1 MHNPA
6 EDADYEWPTC
16 TACNKQLW
24 DDEYERR
31 ICRPCEDK
39 TRNRLTE
46 LPDLFARLSST
57 AALMRG
63 ASGGG
68 APTSGSK
75 TPPIPPRLDVLNL
88 VSAGGAAA
96 RLQAVEDSW
105 RQALGWDTPPT
116 VEHRTTFPITR
127 TRDGQR
133 HIGQPF
139 RSDRVYPHWRTP
151 TPDRL
156 IPARITFLTNNLPW
170 AADTYESVAQDV
182 EEIRRLHAE
191 CKAAIANERKPGRV
205 KAGLCPVRINDQLC
219 RAQLTAVAT
228 NHRIRCG
235 TCGTEWADLGAWRQL
250 RQAQDAVLAE
260 AAGAAA

>member
-6 EDADYEWPTC
+6 AHADEYEWPTC

-24 DDEYERR
+24 DDECDRQ

-39 TRNRLTE
+39 TRSRLTE
-46 LPDLFARLSST
+46 LPALFSRLNTT

-63 ASGGG
+63 ANGGG

-88 VSAGGAAA
+88 VAAGGVAA
-96 RLQAVEDSW
+96 RLQAIEDSW
-105 RQALGWDTPPT
+105 RVALGRRI
-116 VEHRTTFPITR
+116 EHRT
-127 TRDGQR
+127 
-133 HIGQPF
+133 
-139 RSDRVYPHWRTP
+139 DRVRLFATWRSHP
-151 TPDRL
+151 TTAVPEH
-156 IPARITFLTNNLPW
+156 IAFLKINLQR
-170 AADTYESVAQDV
+170 AADSYESVAQDV

-191 CKAAIANERKPGRV
+191 CTAAVANERRPGRV
-205 KAGLCPVRINDQLC
+205 QTGLCPVRVNDQLC

-228 NHRIRCG
+228 SHRIRCG

-250 RQAQDAVLAE
+250 RQQQDAVLAE
-260 AAGAAA
+260 AAGIAA